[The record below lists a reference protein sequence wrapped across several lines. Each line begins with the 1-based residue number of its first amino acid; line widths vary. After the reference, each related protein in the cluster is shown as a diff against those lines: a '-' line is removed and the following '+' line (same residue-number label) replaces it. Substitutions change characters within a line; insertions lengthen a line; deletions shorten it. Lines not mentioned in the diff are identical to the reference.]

1 MSLPA
6 NLQGLH
12 VIVTSGPTFEPI
24 DPVRFIGNRSSGKQG
39 HAVAAAF
46 ADAGARVTLISGPV
60 KIPDPAG
67 VKTIHVETADQMLAA
82 AIAALPADVAV
93 CAAAVADWRAQS
105 IAEHKLKK
113 RDGEDTLTLTLTRNP
128 DILTTLGQDRLRPR
142 IVVGFAAET
151 ENVVANARKKLVA
164 KGADIIL
171 ANNVGGGAVFGAD
184 ATQLIAVTEDN
195 ADDWGPLKKLQAAQK
210 IVAAVT
216 TLLTSKEK
224 DKAS

>member
-1 MSLPA
+1 VSLPA
-6 NLQGLH
+6 NLRGLH
-12 VIVTSGPTFEPI
+12 VIVTSGPTYEPI

-46 ADAGARVTLISGPV
+46 ADVGARVTLITGPV
-60 KIPDPAG
+60 KITDPAG
-67 VKTIHVETADQMLAA
+67 VTTIHIETADQMLAA

-93 CAAAVADWRAQS
+93 CAAAVADWRAKHV
-105 IAEHKLKK
+105 AEQKMKK
-113 RDGEDTLTLTLTRNP
+113 RDGEDELSIALVRNP

-151 ENVVANARKKLVA
+151 ENVVANARKKLNA
-164 KGADIIL
+164 KGADLIL

-184 ATQLIAVTEDN
+184 ATQLIAVTANN

-210 IVAAVT
+210 IVAAVG
-216 TLLTSKEK
+216 TLLKEK
-224 DKAS
+224 QD

>member
-6 NLQGLH
+6 NLRGLH
-12 VIVTSGPTFEPI
+12 VIVTSGPTYEPI

-46 ADAGARVTLISGPV
+46 ADVGARVTLITGPV
-60 KIPDPAG
+60 KITDPAG
-67 VKTIHVETADQMLAA
+67 VTTIHIETADQMLAA

-93 CAAAVADWRAQS
+93 CAAAVADWRAKHV
-105 IAEHKLKK
+105 AEQKMKK
-113 RDGEDTLTLTLTRNP
+113 RDGEDELSIALVRNP

-151 ENVVANARKKLVA
+151 ENVVANARKKLNA
-164 KGADIIL
+164 KGADLIL

-184 ATQLIAVTEDN
+184 ATQLIAVTANN

-210 IVAAVT
+210 IVAAVG
-216 TLLTSKEK
+216 TLLKEK
-224 DKAS
+224 QD